1 MRGIDASYEL
11 CAWVQVAIEAAQA
24 GNAAGACRRTGGHK
38 VMRKLLGV
46 ATIAAALT
54 LGAGVA
60 LADDVTGK
68 IENIDLSSY
77 TFQVKGQVFQ
87 WSPENSQGV
96 KLKDLKDG
104 DMVKVMYEP
113 NQSKAPDVMSI
124 TKEK

>member
-1 MRGIDASYEL
+1 
-11 CAWVQVAIEAAQA
+11 VKVAIDGPLKQ

-68 IENIDLSSY
+68 IENIDLGAN
-77 TFQVKGQVFQ
+77 TFSIKGQVFQ
-87 WSPENSQGV
+87 WSSENSMGV

-113 NQSKAPDVMSI
+113 NQDKPADVMSI
-124 TKEK
+124 SKEK